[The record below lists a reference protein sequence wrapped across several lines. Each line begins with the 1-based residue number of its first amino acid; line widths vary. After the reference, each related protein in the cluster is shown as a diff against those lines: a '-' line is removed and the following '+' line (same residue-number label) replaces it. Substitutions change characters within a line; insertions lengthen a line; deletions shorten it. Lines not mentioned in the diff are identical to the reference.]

1 MSQASYLTPIQ
12 QRHSL
17 KLLLLAL
24 LLLLSLVLSLQ
35 VGSVPVSFA
44 ELYQTLLRQTAV
56 DELTHTIIWQIRL
69 PRLITALLVG
79 AGLAVAGAVLQNVSR
94 NPLADPYLFGLM
106 AGAGLGATLV
116 SIVLPEQMISMALAA
131 FLGALLAVTLVF
143 LACVGSRFQKMEV
156 TLLAGVAVSFMLS
169 AVSSF
174 ILYFAEPF
182 AANKVIF
189 WLMGSLSRAEWS
201 GVWLIAMPVTLLL
214 LVALALRRQLDALL
228 LSDESAR
235 SLGVNV
241 RRLRLTMLLLT
252 ALVTACIVAQCG
264 GIAFVGLMVP
274 HIVRYFMGVTAVPL
288 LLGSALFGAIFMIW
302 VDNLARSLLAM
313 QEIPLGVITSVIG
326 SVFFLVILRRQ
337 LQQGG

>member
-1 MSQASYLTPIQ
+1 MTLTNLQ
-12 QRHSL
+12 QRHTIKL
-17 KLLLLAL
+17 VGLVLLLGIS
-24 LLLLSLVLSLQ
+24 LLLSLKI
-35 VGSVPVSFA
+35 GSVGISFA
-44 ELYQTLLRQTAV
+44 ELWQALRG
-56 DELTHTIIWQIRL
+56 ELPAESLTNTIIWQIRL
-69 PRLITALLVG
+69 PRLMTAILVG

-106 AGAGLGATLV
+106 AGAGLGATIV
-116 SIVLPEQMISMALAA
+116 SIVLPEQLISIALAA
-131 FLGALLAVTLVF
+131 FLGALLAVALVF
-143 LACVGSRFQKMEV
+143 LACMGSRLQKMEV

-169 AVSSF
+169 AISSF

-182 AANKVIF
+182 AANRVIF
-189 WLMGSLSRAEWS
+189 WLMGSLSRTDWHS
-201 GVWLIAMPVTLLL
+201 VLLIAPAVALLL

-228 LSDESAR
+228 LSDDSAR

-274 HIVRYFMGVTAVPL
+274 HMVRYFMGVTAVPL

-302 VDNLARSLLAM
+302 VDNLARSVLAM

-326 SVFFLVILRRQ
+326 SVFFLLILRRQ
-337 LQQGG
+337 LQQGN

>member
-1 MSQASYLTPIQ
+1 MLNQATCSIV
-12 QRHSL
+12 QRQRMT
-17 KLLLLAL
+17 LLLLIVILVASV
-24 LLLLSLVLSLQ
+24 LLSLQIGSVQLSIVDVWQVLSGQIQPDSLSQ
-35 VGSVPVSFA
+35 
-44 ELYQTLLRQTAV
+44 
-56 DELTHTIIWQIRL
+56 TIIWQIRL
-69 PRLITALLVG
+69 PRLVTAMLVG

-106 AGAGLGATLV
+106 AGAGLGATIA
-116 SIVLPEQMISMALAA
+116 SILLPEQLISLALSA
-131 FLGALLAVTLVF
+131 FLGALLAVALVF
-143 LACVGSRFQKMEV
+143 LACAGNRLQKMEV

-169 AVSSF
+169 AISSF

-182 AANKVIF
+182 AANRVIF
-189 WLMGSLSRAEWS
+189 WLMGSLSRADWQS
-201 GVWLIAMPVTLLL
+201 VLLIAPAVAILL

-241 RRLRLTMLLLT
+241 QRLRLAMLLLT

-274 HIVRYFMGVTAVPL
+274 HMVRYFLGVTAVPL

-313 QEIPLGVITSVIG
+313 QEIPLGVITSVLG
-326 SVFFLVILRRQ
+326 SVFFLLMLRRQ
-337 LQQGG
+337 LQQG